1 MELPRH
7 AQVSVIV
14 IGHDDATH
22 VADAV
27 RSALAQGP
35 VVREVIAVDDGSTDG
50 SREVLAALAA
60 GEPRL
65 RVLPRAGN
73 SGGCGTP
80 RNDGLAACTAPY
92 VMFLDSDDL
101 LPPRAAERLL
111 TAAQEHRAQ
120 VAAGLCVRRELP
132 HGPDT
137 PWQPRLY
144 TPRPTGPGDPALP
157 PPPSAPT
164 DAADPSDPV
173 NPAEDPLD
181 LVDLSDPWKPAD
193 PAEPFDPAE
202 AAPRP
207 PAVPEGDPAGPVG
220 PPTGLPVVEHPA
232 DLPALARD
240 TLCVNK
246 LYRTDFLRDHGIR
259 FPDGRFPY
267 EDFVFTARVLA
278 AGPRIARVPDPVYVW
293 HVRRGASRL
302 SISLDRAG
310 VDNWRARTRAHGQAV
325 DILRAA
331 GAKSLAR
338 ASRAAFLD
346 LSLRMYAKELVR
358 RSPEYRR
365 LWWADARAHL
375 AGFDS
380 ADLEPADSPGRLVAR
395 VLLVSPEPRDL
406 VRLRELAARP
416 ARLLPPYARDPDGTP
431 VWSAEL
437 PGATLEKLVVRPA
450 AALPLAVEGRLRP
463 RARGTLLRLRLHE
476 LYGRVAAAG
485 PVTAVAEF
493 AERRS
498 GRVGWAH
505 AVEFTAGR
513 HDGTWTA
520 EAAVPLRELGAGT
533 WDLRVRLRFADG
545 TGRRVTAHA
554 TEGPGDL
561 RRHAVPDPRHGFLLA
576 QPYAT
581 HSGALA
587 LRIALGPRGALGV
600 ARRRLV
606 RLLRPGGRRPS
617 P

>member
-144 TPRPTGPGDPALP
+144 TPRPTGPGDPTLPLLP
-157 PPPSAPT
+157 P
-164 DAADPSDPV
+164 DPV
-173 NPAEDPLD
+173 RDPLD

-193 PAEPFDPAE
+193 PAEPFDPA
-202 AAPRP
+202 A
-207 PAVPEGDPAGPVG
+207 PAGLPA
-220 PPTGLPVVEHPA
+220 GLPVVEHPA

-246 LYRTDFLRDHGIR
+246 LYRTDFLRAHGIR

-278 AGPRIARVPDPVYVW
+278 AGPRIARVPDAVYVW

-358 RSPEYRR
+358 RSPEFRR

-375 AGFDS
+375 AGFDN

-395 VLLVSPEPRDL
+395 VVLVSPEPRDL

-450 AALPLAVEGRLRP
+450 AALPLAVDGRLRP

-493 AERRS
+493 VERRT
-498 GRVGWAH
+498 GRVGWAR
-505 AVEFTAGR
+505 AVEFTAG
-513 HDGTWTA
+513 HPDGTWTA

-554 TEGPGDL
+554 ADGPGDL
-561 RRHAVPDPRHGFLLA
+561 RRQAVPDPRHGFLLA

-617 P
+617 PRP